1 MDSRAIKKIT
11 IKYRFP
17 IPRLDD
23 MLNCLVDLRVFSKID
38 LQSGYHQIRIRLGD
52 KWKMAFKT
60 HRGLF
65 EWLVMPFGLTNA
77 PSTFIRV
84 MTHILQP
91 LLGICVV
98 VYFDDILVY
107 SYCLE
112 DHLVHLQLV
121 LDILRRE
128 RFFGNMKKCSF
139 GMDQVVF
146 LGHVVSSKGV
156 FMDENKNK
164 EIVDWPTSSSV
175 HEVRSFRGPATF
187 FYRRFISKFT
197 IAASLTNC
205 LKQKSFVWPDEAQE
219 SFQLL
224 KRKLTEAPILA
235 LPNSNKIS
243 YLPIKKKVI
252 APY

>member
-1 MDSRAIKKIT
+1 M
-11 IKYRFP
+11 
-17 IPRLDD
+17 
-23 MLNCLVDLRVFSKID
+23 
-38 LQSGYHQIRIRLGD
+38 
-52 KWKMAFKT
+52 
-60 HRGLF
+60 
-65 EWLVMPFGLTNA
+65 
-77 PSTFIRV
+77 
-84 MTHILQP
+84 
-91 LLGICVV
+91 
-98 VYFDDILVY
+98 
-107 SYCLE
+107 
-112 DHLVHLQLV
+112 
-121 LDILRRE
+121 
-128 RFFGNMKKCSF
+128 
-139 GMDQVVF
+139 VF